1 VANSYHA
8 RDGWTSKVLV
18 LDGQLAL
25 QDRTDMLG
33 QTYLLRDISLPL
45 NSKQVLQELGIRQHL
60 LDGIQKWDVHLHL
73 LEYL

>member
-1 VANSYHA
+1 
-8 RDGWTSKVLV
+8 V

-25 QDRTDMLG
+25 KDRTDVLG

-45 NSKQVLQELGIRQHL
+45 NSNQVLQELGIRWHL
-60 LDGIQKWDVHLHL
+60 LDGIQKWDVDLHL